1 MKKYW
6 LLIFILIVAAALA
19 YALLPKEAHTTP
31 MQTVTIGNA
40 AFKVEVVSTEPAR
53 ELGLGNR
60 PSLPAG
66 QGMLFIFQSPGN
78 WGFWMKDT
86 EFPLDILW
94 ARQDGTI
101 TTIARDVATSTYPE
115 TIFYPKTPDATY
127 VLEVN
132 AGAAAGIAEG
142 DKLMV
147 Q

>member
-1 MKKYW
+1 MKYPRV
-6 LLIFILIVAAALA
+6 LLGLLVVACAAYTLW
-19 YALLPKEAHTTP
+19 PKEVHTTQNV
-31 MQTVTIGNA
+31 MQTVTIGTA
-40 AFKVEVVSTEPAR
+40 VFKVEVVSTEPAR

-60 PSLPAG
+60 ASLPAG
-66 QGMLFIFQSPGN
+66 QGMLFKFDSPSG

-101 TTIARDVATSTYPE
+101 TTIIRNIATSTFPQV
-115 TIFYPKTPDATY
+115 FRPKTPDAMY
-127 VLEVN
+127 VLEVS

-142 DKLMV
+142 SKMMV

>member
-19 YALLPKEAHTTP
+19 YALWPKEVHTTL
-31 MQTVTIGNA
+31 MQTVTVGTTV
-40 AFKVEVVSTEPAR
+40 FKVEVVSTEAAR

-60 PSLPAG
+60 ASLPQG
-66 QGMLFIFQSPGN
+66 RGMLFVFQTAGS

-94 ARQDGTI
+94 ARQDGII
-101 TTIARDVATSTYPE
+101 TTVARDVATSTYPQV
-115 TIFYPKTPDATY
+115 FYPKTPDAVY

-142 DKLMV
+142 DKMMV
-147 Q
+147 E

>member
-6 LLIFILIVAAALA
+6 LLIFIVIVAAALA
-19 YALLPKEAHTTP
+19 YALLSKEAHTTP

-40 AFKVEVVSTEPAR
+40 TFKVEVVDTESLR

-60 PSLPAG
+60 TSLPAG
-66 QGMLFIFQSPGN
+66 QGMLFVFQQAGN

-94 ARQDGTI
+94 ARADGTI
-101 TTIARDVATSTYPE
+101 TTIVRNIATSTYPQV
-115 TIFYPKTPDATY
+115 FYPKTPDALY

-132 AGAAAGIAEG
+132 AGAAAAIAEG
-142 DKLMV
+142 QKIVV